1 MGLNAHHAIKPRI
14 MALAI
19 GLSLA
24 LTTQVQAGGGG
35 GIVGATEPT
44 QILNNV
50 ELGIISAQEVQAV
63 AQRVTQIANQAAQ
76 IANQIQQ
83 IQNMVTN
90 TLNIPNQV
98 WGQIQQEIAP
108 LLQVVQQGQAI
119 AYTMANVGQQFQVRF
134 PDFNNWM
141 NANFGAQNFMQSYRQ
156 WYTTQRDA
164 ISGAL
169 RVANLQAGQFQN
181 ENQVMAQLNAMGN
194 NAQGRMQALQV
205 GAQIANQ
212 QVQQM
217 QKLRQLV
224 MSQMNMQANYMAAE
238 AAKDAAKQARA
249 ERFWDTNR
257 GTQIGNGQRYLRP

>member
-1 MGLNAHHAIKPRI
+1 
-14 MALAI
+14 MA
-19 GLSLA
+19 GF
-24 LTTQVQAGGGG
+24 
-35 GIVGATEPT
+35 VGATEPT

-164 ISGAL
+164 ISG
-169 RVANLQAGQFQN
+169 VAGCQPASGP
-181 ENQVMAQLNAMGN
+181 VP
-194 NAQGRMQALQV
+194 
-205 GAQIANQ
+205 
-212 QVQQM
+212 
-217 QKLRQLV
+217 
-224 MSQMNMQANYMAAE
+224 
-238 AAKDAAKQARA
+238 
-249 ERFWDTNR
+249 EREPGHGPVER
-257 GTQIGNGQRYLRP
+257 NGQ

>member
-1 MGLNAHHAIKPRI
+1 LSRRHADKQWLA
-14 MALAI
+14 ALAI

-24 LTTQVQAGGGG
+24 LTTPVQAGGGG

-63 AQRVTQIANQAAQ
+63 AQRVTQIANQ
-76 IANQIQQ
+76 IQQ
-83 IQNMVTN
+83 IQNMLTN
-90 TLNIPNQV
+90 TLPIPNQV

-119 AYTMANVGQQFQVRF
+119 AYTMANVDQQFQVRF
-134 PDFNNWM
+134 PDYNNWM

-169 RVANLQAGQFQN
+169 QVANLQAGQFQN

-194 NAQGRMQALQV
+194 SAQGRMQALQV

-212 QVQQM
+212 QVQQL

-224 MSQMNMQANYMAAE
+224 MSQMNMQANYLAAE

-249 ERFWDTNR
+249 ERFWGTDR
-257 GTQIGNGQRYLRP
+257 GTQVGDSAGFFRP

>member
-1 MGLNAHHAIKPRI
+1 M
-14 MALAI
+14 
-19 GLSLA
+19 
-24 LTTQVQAGGGG
+24 
-35 GIVGATEPT
+35 
-44 QILNNV
+44 
-50 ELGIISAQEVQAV
+50 
-63 AQRVTQIANQAAQ
+63 
-76 IANQIQQ
+76 
-83 IQNMVTN
+83 
-90 TLNIPNQV
+90 
-98 WGQIQQEIAP
+98 
-108 LLQVVQQGQAI
+108 QQGQAI

-141 NANFGAQNFMQSYRQ
+141 NQNFGAQNFMQSYRQ

-169 RVANLQAGQFQN
+169 QVANLQAGQFQN

-224 MSQMNMQANYMAAE
+224 MSQMNMQANFMAAE
-238 AAKDAAKQARA
+238 AAKDAAETGAC
-249 ERFWDTNR
+249 
-257 GTQIGNGQRYLRP
+257 

>member
-1 MGLNAHHAIKPRI
+1 MGVTASQRRVIANMVPQARVFPDVTARCAASVSTLGRSAWRSPPNSSEEFQEARASSRPTRMVGFSIICNEEGCGVERVSAKQKRVV
-14 MALAI
+14 AAAI
-19 GLSLA
+19 GLALP
-24 LTTQVQAGGGG
+24 LTTSVSAGGGG

-63 AQRVTQIANQAAQ
+63 AQPRHPDCEPGCQ

-141 NANFGAQNFMQSYRQ
+141 NQNFGAQNFMQSYRQ

-169 RVANLQAGQFQN
+169 QVANLQAGQF
-181 ENQVMAQLNAMGN
+181 
-194 NAQGRMQALQV
+194 RT
-205 GAQIANQ
+205 
-212 QVQQM
+212 
-217 QKLRQLV
+217 RTR
-224 MSQMNMQANYMAAE
+224 S
-238 AAKDAAKQARA
+238 
-249 ERFWDTNR
+249 W
-257 GTQIGNGQRYLRP
+257 PS